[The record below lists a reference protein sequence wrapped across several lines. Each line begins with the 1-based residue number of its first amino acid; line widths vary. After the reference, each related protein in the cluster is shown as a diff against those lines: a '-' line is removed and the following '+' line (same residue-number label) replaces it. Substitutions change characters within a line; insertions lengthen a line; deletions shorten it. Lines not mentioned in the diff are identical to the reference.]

1 MATCLLLAATATASP
16 LPTRDQNPLLAGFGL
31 PRPMPTRSSAEWQF
45 QADFN
50 WGSSALIQDDARER
64 LLVDAETREV
74 RLTAQGRLTDRLL
87 LAVSVPYRSTN
98 GGSLDGFI
106 DNWHDFFSL
115 PEGARRQFPKDRLH
129 LSYSRDGVAQF
140 DRQGSMSALGD
151 ASIAAGWQ
159 LNNSTDTAL
168 TGWME
173 IKVPTGSSNDLTGSE
188 AFDISA
194 MIAGEYRWGPRWRV
208 FGQAGITHLGDGDLL
223 AAQQRTWVGTA
234 MAGVSAR
241 FWPRVELTVQVDA
254 HTAAFDSQLDYL
266 GDAMILNLGGAID
279 LGKRWQLSLG
289 VSEDVMVEASP
300 DVVFVLGIRQALT
313 SR

>member
-1 MATCLLLAATATASP
+1 
-16 LPTRDQNPLLAGFGL
+16 
-31 PRPMPTRSSAEWQF
+31 MPTRSSSPWQF

-50 WGSSALIQDDARER
+50 WGSSALIQNDARER
-64 LLVDAETREV
+64 LLVDAETREL

-115 PEGARRQFPKDRLH
+115 PEGARRQLPKDRLH
-129 LSYSRDGVAQF
+129 LSYLRDGVTQF
-140 DRQGSMSALGD
+140 DRQGSMSGLGD
-151 ASIAAGWQ
+151 ASIATGWQ
-159 LNNSTDTAL
+159 LRNTTNTAL

-173 IKVPTGSSNDLTGSE
+173 IKLPTGSSSGLTGSE

-194 MIAGEYRWGPRWRV
+194 MIAGEHRWSPRWLV
-208 FGQAGITHLGDGDLL
+208 FGQAGITHLGGGDLL

-266 GDAMILNLGGAID
+266 GDAVILNLGGAID
-279 LGKRWQLSLG
+279 LGRHWQLSLG
-289 VSEDVMVEASP
+289 VSEDVMVETSP
-300 DVVFVLGIRQALT
+300 DVVFVVGLRRAM
-313 SR
+313 SE